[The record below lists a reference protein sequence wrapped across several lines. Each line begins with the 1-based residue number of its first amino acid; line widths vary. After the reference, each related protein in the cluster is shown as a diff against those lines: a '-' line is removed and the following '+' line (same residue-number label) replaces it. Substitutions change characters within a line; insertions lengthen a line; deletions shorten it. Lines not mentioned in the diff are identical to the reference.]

1 MTQKRENRPID
12 RLREG
17 PGSAEIPPGHGSIIS
32 MKVIGDRM
40 FFLAERGFTSGV
52 MADQIDPERTNPKIP
67 FVIQR
72 VEIPYGVEHP
82 FMQKTVC
89 VAFELINQTYLQ
101 NHIDDDGCLTLA
113 VGNAISLASVMDV
126 VNEMT
131 GHQAATR
138 AAGKAGELS
147 VGHLPHTLNIK
158 SKVHQSLAALR
169 DVEVAIKKTVSKFY
183 PKDAP
188 NDAWD
193 KKFKADLI
201 SSRGTTEGFADHIN
215 MIWKVM
221 EEVADHRH
229 AMIHTDDTKSLK
241 IYDYDLDPTGAFVAP
256 TIEILHPRNP
266 VTRRDTA
273 QFLETQA
280 MKIASVYENLL
291 GYLCDLNARA
301 PSAKFEHHVR
311 SLPSEQRRHGSQLVW
326 ATKIR
331 EGETFP

>member
-1 MTQKRENRPID
+1 MTQKPGNRPID

-17 PGSAEIPPGHGSIIS
+17 PGRAEIPPGHGSIIS

-40 FFLAERGFTSGV
+40 YFLAERGFTSGV
-52 MADQIDPERTNPKIP
+52 MADQIDPERTNPRIP

-101 NHIDDDGCLTLA
+101 NDIDVDECLTLA
-113 VGNAISLASVMDV
+113 VSNAISLASVMDV
-126 VNEMT
+126 VNEMI
-131 GHQAATR
+131 GHQGATR
-138 AAGKAGELS
+138 AAGKAGKLS
-147 VGHLPHTLNIK
+147 AGHLPHTLNLK

-183 PKDAP
+183 PKEAP

-193 KKFKADLI
+193 KKFKAELI
-201 SSRGTTEGFADHIN
+201 SSRDKTEGFVDHVN

-229 AMIHTDDTKSLK
+229 AMIHADETKSLK
-241 IYDYDLDPTGAFVAP
+241 IYDYELDPKGAFVAP
-256 TIEILHPRNP
+256 TIEILHPRSP
-266 VTRRDTA
+266 VARRDTA
-273 QFLETQA
+273 QFLESQT
-280 MKIASVYENLL
+280 MKIANVYENLL
-291 GYLCDLNARA
+291 GYLCDLNARE
-301 PSAKFEHHVR
+301 PSVKFEHHVT
-311 SLPSEQRRHGSQLVW
+311 SLPAEQRRHGSKLVW
-326 ATKIR
+326 TTKIR
-331 EGETFP
+331 DGEAFP